1 MQIPKI
7 DHMLSSPRAWP
18 LRALFPEL
26 SESQFRVAAL
36 YALGTGN
43 QETARICGMTEG
55 AVKSSLVRSRDALKL
70 EELASLRTLFNCRM
84 LAGLY
89 ATLAETPP
97 KSKSAALS
105 AR

>member
-7 DHMLSSPRAWP
+7 DHMLSSLRAWP
-18 LRALFPEL
+18 LRSLFPEL

-55 AVKSSLVRSRDALKL
+55 AVKSALVRSRDALNL

-89 ATLAETPP
+89 ATLAETP
-97 KSKSAALS
+97 SKS
-105 AR
+105 RPTGIC

>member
-1 MQIPKI
+1 MHIPKI
-7 DHMLSSPRAWP
+7 DHMLGSLRAWP
-18 LRALFPEL
+18 LRSLFPEL

-43 QETARICGMTEG
+43 QETARICGISEG
-55 AVKSSLVRSRDALKL
+55 AVKSALVRSRDALGL

-89 ATLAETPP
+89 ATIAETPP
-97 KSKSAALS
+97 ASGQAGI
-105 AR
+105 R

>member
-1 MQIPKI
+1 MHIPKI

-55 AVKSSLVRSRDALKL
+55 AVKSTLARCREALKL
-70 EELASLRTLFNCRM
+70 EELASIRTLFNCRM

-97 KSKSAALS
+97 AS
-105 AR
+105 RPTGIC

>member
-1 MQIPKI
+1 MHIPKI
-7 DHMLSSPRAWP
+7 DHMLSSPWAWP

-26 SESQFRVAAL
+26 SESQFWVAAL

-55 AVKSSLVRSRDALKL
+55 AVKSSLVRSREALGL
-70 EELASLRTLFNCRM
+70 TEMASLRTLFNCRM

-89 ATLAETPP
+89 ANLAETPP
-97 KSKSAALS
+97 AS
-105 AR
+105 RPTGIC